1 MEVLQLK
8 HPASIMKRTI
18 MALSRDNLLH
28 NNEQTATP
36 HIKNIYFAFVHSR
49 VFYGVE
55 VYASTGD
62 VHFATRT

>member
-1 MEVLQLK
+1 
-8 HPASIMKRTI
+8 MKRTI

-36 HIKNIYFAFVHSR
+36 RIKNIYFAFVHSR

-62 VHFATRT
+62 VHFTTRT